1 MAGQLGPKWLN
12 RVKQIAGPSHT
23 GRLSHYSLLAAEIN
37 LLEPGLE
44 AETDAQLVARS
55 QALRLRARQ
64 GDSLNTLLVESFALV
79 RESAKRTIKQRHFD
93 VQLIGGAAIHNKCI
107 AEMETGEGKTL
118 VATLPAFLNAL
129 QGKGVHIVT
138 VNDYLAQRDADFM
151 KPVYSLLGLTV
162 GCIQTGI
169 SDGDRRAAYA
179 SDITYGTSKEF
190 GFDYLRDELKRLQL
204 GGDTQ
209 RKTFE
214 QAFLGQGTHNE
225 NQMPVQRTHHYAIVD
240 EADSILID
248 EARTPLI
255 IGANN
260 QPTQEEAAA
269 YYGAD
274 QLAATLIRTKD
285 FKYDPAERKAELNAA
300 GRRKV
305 QAVGGHS
312 SFVMLTVDG
321 LYEYVERALRA
332 QIAYLKD
339 RDYVVLNGEIV
350 IVDEFTGRMMPGRQ
364 WQEGLH
370 QAIQAKERIEVTLE
384 TITAARVTV
393 QDFFKKYKKL
403 GGMTGTVSTD
413 AAEMRRIYKVGVFK
427 VPTNRPGKRLWLPD
441 RVYSTENEKFQAV
454 ADQIVEWH
462 KKQVPVLIGTRSI
475 EKSEK
480 LSALLTKAGI
490 EHQILNAKNH
500 EIEAQIVSLA
510 GQAGK
515 VMVAT
520 NMAGRGTDIKL
531 GPGVTDVGGLHV
543 IGTERHESRRIDRQ
557 LAGRCARQG
566 DPGHSQFFVSL
577 EDEIIEAYG
586 EKPANRLR
594 KKYRDRGELT
604 SPGMRRLVLAAQ
616 AKKERQHFRDRKL
629 LMNYEKQRAEMRK
642 NMGLNPVLG

>member
-1 MAGQLGPKWLN
+1 MASRLGPKWLN
-12 RVKQIAGPSHT
+12 RVKQVAGPSHT
-23 GRLSHYSLLAAEIN
+23 GRLSQYSLLADETNA
-37 LLEPGLE
+37 LEAGLE
-44 AETDAQLVARS
+44 AESDAQLVARS

-64 GDSLNTLLVESFALV
+64 GDSLNSLLVESFALV

-93 VQLIGGAAIHNKCI
+93 VQLIGGAAIHNKCV

-129 QGKGVHIVT
+129 PGKGVHVVT

-151 KPVYSLLGLTV
+151 KPVYNLLGFSV
-162 GCIQTGI
+162 GCIQTGM

-179 SDITYGTSKEF
+179 CDITYGTSKEF
-190 GFDYLRDELKRLQL
+190 GFDFLRDELKRLQL
-204 GGDTQ
+204 GGDSQ

-214 QAFLGQGTHNE
+214 QAFLGRGNHNE
-225 NQMPVQRTHHYAIVD
+225 NQTPVQRTHYYAIVD

-274 QLAATLIRTKD
+274 QLAATLVRTKD

-305 QAVGGHS
+305 QAVAGHS

-332 QIAYLKD
+332 QIAYIKD
-339 RDYVVLNGEIV
+339 RDYVVVNGEIV

-427 VPTNRPGKRLWLPD
+427 VPTNRPGCRLWIPD
-441 RVYSTENEKFQAV
+441 RVFSTENEKFQAV
-454 ADQIVEWH
+454 ADQIVAWH
-462 KKQVPVLIGTRSI
+462 QKQVPVLIGTRSI

-500 EIEAQIVSLA
+500 EIEAQIVAQA
-510 GQAGK
+510 GQPGK

-531 GPGVTDVGGLHV
+531 GPGVAEVGGLHV

-566 DPGHSQFFVSL
+566 DPGHCQFFVSL
-577 EDEIIEAYG
+577 EDELLEAYG
-586 EKPANRLR
+586 EKPAARIR
-594 KKYRDRGELT
+594 KRHNGRGELT
-604 SPGMRRLVLAAQ
+604 STTMRRLILSAQ
-616 AKKERQHFRDRKL
+616 AKKERQHYRDRKL